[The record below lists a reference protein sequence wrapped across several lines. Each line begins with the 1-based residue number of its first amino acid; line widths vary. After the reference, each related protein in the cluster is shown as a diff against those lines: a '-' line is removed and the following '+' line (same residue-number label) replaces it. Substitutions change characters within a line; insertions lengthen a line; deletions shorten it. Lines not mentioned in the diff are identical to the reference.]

1 MTLLIDSHILLWAAI
16 DDPRLRGNARTAFV
30 DPENLLLVSVATL
43 WELGIKHAL
52 GKLPLP
58 VPARD
63 FSAREIATPGCRVLD
78 VQRAHAE
85 RAAELSYP
93 DPGHRDPFGR
103 MLVSQALVEGVPLL
117 TVDDRLGAYEAPGLG
132 VVR

>member
-16 DDPRLRGNARTAFV
+16 DDPRLVGEARRAFI
-30 DPENLLLVSVATL
+30 DPENLLLVSAATL

-63 FSAREIATPGCRVLD
+63 FFAREIAVRGYRVLD
-78 VQRAHAE
+78 VKRAHAE
-85 RAAELSYP
+85 RAAELPYV
-93 DPGHRDPFGR
+93 DRDHRDPFDR
-103 MLVSQALVEGVPLL
+103 MLVAQALCEGLTLMTHDARITQYEVAVLRVP
-117 TVDDRLGAYEAPGLG
+117 
-132 VVR
+132 

>member
-1 MTLLIDSHILLWAAI
+1 MTLLVDSHILLWAAI
-16 DDPRLRGNARTAFV
+16 DDPRLRGEARKAFV
-30 DPENLLLVSVATL
+30 DPENLLMVSVATL

-63 FSAREIATPGCRVLD
+63 FFAREITTRGYRVLD

-85 RAAELSYP
+85 RAAELPYL
-93 DPGHRDPFGR
+93 DPGHRDPFDR
-103 MLVSQALVEGVPLL
+103 LLVSQALVEGVPLL
-117 TVDDRLGAYEAPGLG
+117 TADGRFGAYEALG
-132 VVR
+132 MRIVR